1 MTVLLSRRLVPA
13 DRAASVYLE
22 VPFEVPDGTWSV
34 HVALSYDGSDGA
46 VVDLG
51 CSGAAGW
58 RGWSGGARRRF
69 TVTDSAATPG
79 YLAGPLEPGEWS
91 VVLGLYRVPDD
102 GVPVTVSVVLDDAA
116 APLDPEPPG
125 PPPAVSAAARPPR
138 RVLPADAGLTWLA
151 CDFHAHTLHSDGSLP
166 VAGLAS
172 LGVTAGLDVLAVTD
186 HNTVSHHAGLPDVG
200 ARYGITLLPGQEVT
214 TERGHANA
222 FGVIPW
228 VDFREPASSW
238 VSSVASAGGLLSINH
253 PLASDCA
260 WHHPLDSRPPLA
272 EIFHHTWMAHE
283 WTGPLAW
290 WTAWGLSTVP
300 IGGSDFH
307 SPADG
312 RPVGRPVT
320 WVAAASASV
329 PDVLAALRA
338 GRTALSWGVGEPVL
352 LRADGELVA
361 VGADGLLLADV
372 WGRRQ
377 VVRGDLARFP
387 ASDGPH
393 RLETGTAAV
402 VALTP

>member
-1 MTVLLSRRLVPA
+1 MTVLLSRRLTPA
-13 DRAASVYLE
+13 DRASSSYLS
-22 VPFEVPDGTWSV
+22 VPFEVPEGTSSV
-34 HVALSYDGSDGA
+34 HVVLSVDGGSDGGGA
-46 VVDLG
+46 VIDLG
-51 CSGAAGW
+51 CAGAAGW
-58 RGWSGGARRRF
+58 RGWSGGARQRF
-69 TVTDSAATPG
+69 TVTADAATPG
-79 YLAGPLEPGEWS
+79 YVPGPLEPGEWS
-91 VVLGLYRVPDD
+91 VVLGLYRVPPG
-102 GVPVTVSVVLDDAA
+102 GVPVTVSVTLDDPS
-116 APLDPEPPG
+116 APLDPEPVG
-125 PPPAVSAAARPPR
+125 PPVVPGPPR

-172 LGVTAGLDVLAVTD
+172 LGAAAGLDVLAVTD
-186 HNTVSHHAGLPDVG
+186 HNTVSHHAVLPSVG
-200 ARYGITLLPGQEVT
+200 SRYGITLLPGQEVT

-222 FGVIPW
+222 FGFIPW
-228 VDFREPASSW
+228 VDFREPASTW
-238 VSSVASAGGLLSINH
+238 VSAVDAAGGLLSINH
-253 PLASDCA
+253 PLDGDCS
-260 WHHPLDSRPPLA
+260 WHQPLDEKPPLA

-290 WTAWGLSTVP
+290 WNAWGLSTVP

-307 SPADG
+307 SVADG
-312 RPVGRPVT
+312 RPLARPVT
-320 WVAAASASV
+320 WVAAASPSV

-352 LRADGELVA
+352 LRVDGELVA
-361 VGADGLLLADV
+361 LGADGLLLADV

-387 ASDGPH
+387 SADGPH